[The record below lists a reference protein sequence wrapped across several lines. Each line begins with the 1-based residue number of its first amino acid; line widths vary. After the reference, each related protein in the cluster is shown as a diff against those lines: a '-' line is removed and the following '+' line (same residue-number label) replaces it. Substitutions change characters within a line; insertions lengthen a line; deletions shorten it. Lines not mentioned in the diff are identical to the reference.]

1 MFVSVLKKL
10 FHKSKANPVS
20 TPISE
25 FGWFG
30 DFSSWEEVKQ
40 ISDGYDASIIIDK
53 VQDSIIK
60 VKNGAA
66 VYERDSVLFDKV
78 EYSWPLL
85 TSLLWIVSQKKTSKL
100 NVLDFG
106 GSLGSTYFQN
116 RKFLNSIESLK
127 WNIVEQKNFV
137 DRGNKFIKDEVIN
150 FYESIEE
157 CTKVNKIDV
166 IIFSGVLQCIPEPY
180 KILKQAFNE
189 NFQYILID
197 ITGFSYNDKDR
208 ITIEK
213 VWPEV
218 YDASYPCWFFS
229 ETKFLDFFSE
239 DYELI
244 EDFKGYVG
252 EVIPI
257 DGIPQAGYKGFLFKK
272 RSSL

>member
-1 MFVSVLKKL
+1 MFKSLLKKM
-10 FHKSKANPVS
+10 FESADANKVENS
-20 TPISE
+20 ISE
-25 FGWFG
+25 YGWFG
-30 DFSSWEEVKQ
+30 DYSSWEEVKL
-40 ISDGYDASIIIDK
+40 ISDGYDANIIIDK
-53 VQDSIIK
+53 VQDAIIK
-60 VKNGAA
+60 VKNGEA
-66 VYERDSVLFDKV
+66 VYERDSVLFGKV

-85 TSLLWIVSQKKTSKL
+85 TSLLWIVSQKLNSEL

-116 RKFLNSIESLK
+116 RKFLNSIQKLK

-137 DRGNKFIKDEVIN
+137 ERGNKFIKNEVLN

-157 CTKVNKIDV
+157 CTKENQVDV
-166 IIFSGVLQCIPEPY
+166 IIFSGVLQCIPEPF
-180 KILKQAFNE
+180 KILEQAFKK
-189 NFQYILID
+189 NFKYIIVD

-218 YDASYPCWFFS
+218 YEASYPCWFFS
-229 ETKFLDFFSE
+229 ETKFLEFFNKK
-239 DYELI
+239 YELI

-257 DGIPQAGYKGFLFKK
+257 DGIPQAGYKGFLFKL
-272 RSSL
+272 RG